1 MILLA
6 GNFLNTGKMFG
17 NAAGFKISS
26 LRTADPTRSKLHLS
40 SNKGAS
46 FTLLHY
52 LVDQA
57 KEAKVGILFKPKDLA
72 LMREASKTSK
82 EALVEEEIR
91 PIEDKMA
98 DILGQME
105 KANDMSTTIRSGR
118 LLCGSKYKTRLK
130 II

>member
-17 NAAGFKISS
+17 NSAGIKISS
-26 LRTADPTRSKLHLS
+26 LRTADTTRSKLHLS

-57 KEAKVGILFKPKDLA
+57 KVGILFNPKDLA

-105 KANDMSTTIRSGR
+105 KANDMSTTIRFGR
-118 LLCGSKYKTRLK
+118 LLCVSKYKTRLK
-130 II
+130 IN

>member
-17 NAAGFKISS
+17 NAVGVKISS

-57 KEAKVGILFKPKDLA
+57 KVGILFNPKDLA

-82 EALVEEEIR
+82 EALVEEEIL